1 MPTTSAPAAV
11 VRRCYE
17 TRDPALL
24 AEMIEWT
31 VLPSWPGGGR
41 HVGRPGVERFFAAA
55 AATFAEYGAYPDE
68 VWETPGN
75 VVIAR
80 GVYRGRV
87 RPGAAA
93 FAIPFVHVWTVEDGR
108 ITRLDQVAD
117 SAAMRAAL
125 EQANAPL
132 PAPAA

>member
-1 MPTTSAPAAV
+1 MSTTPRPIEV
-11 VRRCYE
+11 VRRYYE

-24 AEMIEWT
+24 AESVEWT

-41 HVGRPGVERFFAAA
+41 HLGRGGVERFFAAA

-93 FAIPFVHVWTVEDGR
+93 FAIPFVHVWTVQDGR
-108 ITRLDQVAD
+108 IARLDQVAD
-117 SAAMRAAL
+117 SAAMLAAVQEGGSQPRAS
-125 EQANAPL
+125 
-132 PAPAA
+132 AA